1 MIRSCHELV
10 DRIFAVA
17 HCTVALIDTKSGQFL
32 SFYPDN
38 LLPNL
43 QNFLRQ
49 RASVLTGRIGEL
61 KPLMHLMDMALLG
74 VDSSKVLV
82 VAPPFDKNGRW
93 VSFTRSELN
102 YLNLILELYASTIS
116 YDFVGV
122 YQREQQQDPALNQ
135 GQALGQEQ
143 SSAQEPAPMQGL
155 QDNTAQLSQEQ
166 QVVFQGQEQDSDSE
180 QSLSHNASMAAS
192 PSATDT
198 VTQSSDNTVS
208 AGAAGDSGAV
218 GTVGTADAI
227 DSTQWLQESE
237 ALAVVQH
244 NPYRIE
250 QAIKEAVRLG
260 DERLLQYD
268 FAIPVTG
275 HEGKLALDEL
285 RSLKN
290 HANLVN
296 VLCSRAAIDGGVS
309 YEEAFR
315 LSDKLFLAVE
325 ALTTPEKAFAIR
337 YNIALAFT
345 QQVHQHLQQAVTN
358 KLHRQVEE
366 AILYIRQHIYD
377 HITVTEVAD
386 AVSCHRNY
394 LQRLFRQDTAFSVV
408 DFIHNEKL
416 KLVKELLAYS
426 NESVSNIAE
435 LLNFASPSHLC
446 QLFKELEHMTPLQ
459 YRQRHRALV

>member
-32 SFYPDN
+32 SFYPAN

-93 VSFTRSELN
+93 VSFTRSELD

-122 YQREQQQDPALNQ
+122 YQREQQQD
-135 GQALGQEQ
+135 QALSQEQ
-143 SSAQEPAPMQGL
+143 SSAQEPAPMQGS
-155 QDNTAQLSQEQ
+155 QDNAA
-166 QVVFQGQEQDSDSE
+166 QGQEQDSESE
-180 QSLSHNASMAAS
+180 QSLSSNASMAAS
-192 PSATDT
+192 PSAADT
-198 VTQSSDNTVS
+198 AAQSTDNTVN
-208 AGAAGDSGAV
+208 AGAIGSA
-218 GTVGTADAI
+218 
-227 DSTQWLQESE
+227 QWLQESE

-260 DERLLQYD
+260 DERLLQYA

-416 KLVKELLAYS
+416 KVVKELLAYS

-446 QLFKELEHMTPLQ
+446 QLFKEQEHMTPLQ

>member
-122 YQREQQQDPALNQ
+122 YQREQQQDPAL
-135 GQALGQEQ
+135 GQEQ

-155 QDNTAQLSQEQ
+155 QDNAAQLSQEQ
-166 QVVFQGQEQDSDSE
+166 QIVSQGQEQDSEPE
-180 QSLSHNASMAAS
+180 QSLSHNTSMAAS
-192 PSATDT
+192 PSAVDT
-198 VTQSSDNTVS
+198 VARSTDSTVN
-208 AGAAGDSGAV
+208 AGAIG
-218 GTVGTADAI
+218 
-227 DSTQWLQESE
+227 STQWLQESE

-260 DERLLQYD
+260 DERLLQYA

-345 QQVHQHLQQAVTN
+345 QQVHQHLHQAVTN

-416 KLVKELLAYS
+416 KVVKELLAYS

-446 QLFKELEHMTPLQ
+446 QLFKEQEHMTPLQ

>member
-1 MIRSCHELV
+1 MWGCCAMIRSCHELV

-32 SFYPDN
+32 SFYPAN

-93 VSFTRSELN
+93 VSFTRSELD

-122 YQREQQQDPALNQ
+122 YQREQQQDQALN
-135 GQALGQEQ
+135 Q
-143 SSAQEPAPMQGL
+143 SSAQEPAPMQGS
-155 QDNTAQLSQEQ
+155 QDNAA
-166 QVVFQGQEQDSDSE
+166 QGQEQDSESE
-180 QSLSHNASMAAS
+180 QSLSSNASMAAS
-192 PSATDT
+192 PSAADT
-198 VTQSSDNTVS
+198 AAQSTDNTVS
-208 AGAAGDSGAV
+208 AGAIG
-218 GTVGTADAI
+218 
-227 DSTQWLQESE
+227 STQWLQESE

-260 DERLLQYD
+260 DERLLQYA

-416 KLVKELLAYS
+416 KVVKELLAYS

-446 QLFKELEHMTPLQ
+446 QLFKEQEHMTPLQ

>member
-10 DRIFAVA
+10 ERIFAVA

-32 SFYPDN
+32 SFYPAN

-166 QVVFQGQEQDSDSE
+166 QIVSQGQEQDSEPE
-180 QSLSHNASMAAS
+180 QSLSHNTSMAAS
-192 PSATDT
+192 PSAADIVARSTDST
-198 VTQSSDNTVS
+198 VN
-208 AGAAGDSGAV
+208 AG
-218 GTVGTADAI
+218 AI

-237 ALAVVQH
+237 ALAVLQH

-260 DERLLQYD
+260 DERLLQYA

-416 KLVKELLAYS
+416 KVVKELLAYS

-446 QLFKELEHMTPLQ
+446 QLFKDQEHMTPLQ

>member
-10 DRIFAVA
+10 ERIFAVA

-32 SFYPDN
+32 SFYPAN

-166 QVVFQGQEQDSDSE
+166 QIVSQGQEQDSEPE
-180 QSLSHNASMAAS
+180 QSLSHNTSMAAS
-192 PSATDT
+192 PSAADIVARSTDST
-198 VTQSSDNTVS
+198 VN
-208 AGAAGDSGAV
+208 AGAIG
-218 GTVGTADAI
+218 
-227 DSTQWLQESE
+227 STQWLQESE
-237 ALAVVQH
+237 ALAVLQH

-260 DERLLQYD
+260 DERLLQYA

-416 KLVKELLAYS
+416 KVVKELLAYS

-446 QLFKELEHMTPLQ
+446 QLFKDQEHMTPLQ

>member
-32 SFYPDN
+32 SFYPAN

-192 PSATDT
+192 PSAADT
-198 VTQSSDNTVS
+198 VARSTDSTVN
-208 AGAAGDSGAV
+208 AGAIG
-218 GTVGTADAI
+218 
-227 DSTQWLQESE
+227 STQWLQESE
-237 ALAVVQH
+237 ALAVLQH

-260 DERLLQYD
+260 DERLLQYA

-416 KLVKELLAYS
+416 KVVKELLAYS

-446 QLFKELEHMTPLQ
+446 QLFKEQEHMPAVCTVFL
-459 YRQRHRALV
+459 RAEN

>member
-32 SFYPDN
+32 SFYPAN

-93 VSFTRSELN
+93 VSFTRSELD

-122 YQREQQQDPALNQ
+122 YQREQQQD
-135 GQALGQEQ
+135 QALSQEQ
-143 SSAQEPAPMQGL
+143 SSAQEPAPIQGS
-155 QDNTAQLSQEQ
+155 QDNAA
-166 QVVFQGQEQDSDSE
+166 QGQEQDSESE
-180 QSLSHNASMAAS
+180 QSLSSNASMAAS
-192 PSATDT
+192 PSAADT
-198 VTQSSDNTVS
+198 AAQSTDNTVN
-208 AGAAGDSGAV
+208 AGAIGSA
-218 GTVGTADAI
+218 
-227 DSTQWLQESE
+227 QWLQESE

-260 DERLLQYD
+260 DERLLQYA

-416 KLVKELLAYS
+416 KVVKELLAYS

-446 QLFKELEHMTPLQ
+446 QLFKEQEHMTPLQ

>member
-32 SFYPDN
+32 SFYPAN

-93 VSFTRSELN
+93 VSFTRSELD

-122 YQREQQQDPALNQ
+122 YQREQQQD
-135 GQALGQEQ
+135 QALSQEQ
-143 SSAQEPAPMQGL
+143 SSAQEPAPIQGS
-155 QDNTAQLSQEQ
+155 QDNAA
-166 QVVFQGQEQDSDSE
+166 QGQEQDSESE
-180 QSLSHNASMAAS
+180 QSLSSNASMAAS
-192 PSATDT
+192 PSAADT
-198 VTQSSDNTVS
+198 AAQSTDNTVN
-208 AGAAGDSGAV
+208 AGAIGSA
-218 GTVGTADAI
+218 
-227 DSTQWLQESE
+227 QWLQESE

-260 DERLLQYD
+260 DERLLQYA

-416 KLVKELLAYS
+416 KVVKELLAYS

-446 QLFKELEHMTPLQ
+446 QLFKEKEHMTPLQ

>member
-32 SFYPDN
+32 SFYPAN

-93 VSFTRSELN
+93 VSFTRSELD

-122 YQREQQQDPALNQ
+122 YQREQQQD
-135 GQALGQEQ
+135 QALSQEQ
-143 SSAQEPAPMQGL
+143 SSAQEPAPMQGS
-155 QDNTAQLSQEQ
+155 QDNAA
-166 QVVFQGQEQDSDSE
+166 QGQEQDSESE
-180 QSLSHNASMAAS
+180 QSLSSNASMAAS
-192 PSATDT
+192 PSAADT
-198 VTQSSDNTVS
+198 AAQSTDNTVN
-208 AGAAGDSGAV
+208 AGAIGSA
-218 GTVGTADAI
+218 
-227 DSTQWLQESE
+227 QWLQESE

-260 DERLLQYD
+260 DERLLQYA

-416 KLVKELLAYS
+416 KVVKELLAYS

-446 QLFKELEHMTPLQ
+446 QLFKEQEHMTPLQ
-459 YRQRHRALV
+459 YRQRHRALF

>member
-122 YQREQQQDPALNQ
+122 YQREQQQDPAL
-135 GQALGQEQ
+135 GQEQ

-155 QDNTAQLSQEQ
+155 QDNAAQLSQEQ
-166 QVVFQGQEQDSDSE
+166 QIVSQGQEQDSEPE
-180 QSLSHNASMAAS
+180 QSLSHNTSMAAS
-192 PSATDT
+192 PSAVDT
-198 VTQSSDNTVS
+198 VARSTDSTVN
-208 AGAAGDSGAV
+208 AGAIG
-218 GTVGTADAI
+218 
-227 DSTQWLQESE
+227 STQWLQESE

-260 DERLLQYD
+260 DERLLQYA

-416 KLVKELLAYS
+416 KVVKELLAYS

-446 QLFKELEHMTPLQ
+446 QLFKEQEHMTPLQ

>member
-32 SFYPDN
+32 SFYPAN

-93 VSFTRSELN
+93 VSFTRSELD

-122 YQREQQQDPALNQ
+122 YQREQQQD
-135 GQALGQEQ
+135 QALSQ

-155 QDNTAQLSQEQ
+155 QAHAA
-166 QVVFQGQEQDSDSE
+166 QGQEQDSESE
-180 QSLSHNASMAAS
+180 QSLSSNASMAAS
-192 PSATDT
+192 PSAADTAAQSTD
-198 VTQSSDNTVS
+198 NKVS

-218 GTVGTADAI
+218 GTAGTAGAI
-227 DSTQWLQESE
+227 GNTQWLQESE

-260 DERLLQYD
+260 DERLLQYA

-416 KLVKELLAYS
+416 KVVKELLAYS

-446 QLFKELEHMTPLQ
+446 QLFKEQEHMTPLQ

>member
-32 SFYPDN
+32 SFYPAN

-93 VSFTRSELN
+93 VSFTRSELD

-122 YQREQQQDPALNQ
+122 YQREQQQD
-135 GQALGQEQ
+135 QALSQEQ
-143 SSAQEPAPMQGL
+143 SSAQEPAPMQGS
-155 QDNTAQLSQEQ
+155 QDNAA
-166 QVVFQGQEQDSDSE
+166 QGQEQDSESE
-180 QSLSHNASMAAS
+180 QSLSSNASMAAS
-192 PSATDT
+192 PSAADT
-198 VTQSSDNTVS
+198 AAQSTDNTVN
-208 AGAAGDSGAV
+208 AGAIGSA
-218 GTVGTADAI
+218 
-227 DSTQWLQESE
+227 QWLQESE

-260 DERLLQYD
+260 DERLLQYA

-377 HITVTEVAD
+377 HITVSEVAD

-416 KLVKELLAYS
+416 KVVKELLAYS

-446 QLFKELEHMTPLQ
+446 QLFKEQEHMTPLQ

>member
-32 SFYPDN
+32 SFYPAN

-122 YQREQQQDPALNQ
+122 YQREQQQDQALNQ
-135 GQALGQEQ
+135 DQALGQEQ

-155 QDNTAQLSQEQ
+155 QDSAA
-166 QVVFQGQEQDSDSE
+166 QGQEQDSDSE

-218 GTVGTADAI
+218 GTAGTAGAV
-227 DSTQWLQESE
+227 DSAQWQQESE
-237 ALAVVQH
+237 ALAVVKH

-260 DERLLQYD
+260 DERLLQYA

-416 KLVKELLAYS
+416 KVVKELLAYS

-446 QLFKELEHMTPLQ
+446 QLFKEQEHMTPLQ

>member
-10 DRIFAVA
+10 ERIFAVA

-32 SFYPDN
+32 SFYPAN

-166 QVVFQGQEQDSDSE
+166 QIVSQGQEQDSEPE
-180 QSLSHNASMAAS
+180 QSLSHNTSMAAS
-192 PSATDT
+192 PSAADIVARSTDST
-198 VTQSSDNTVS
+198 VN
-208 AGAAGDSGAV
+208 AGAIG
-218 GTVGTADAI
+218 
-227 DSTQWLQESE
+227 STQWLQESE
-237 ALAVVQH
+237 ALAVLQH

-260 DERLLQYD
+260 DERLLQYA

-416 KLVKELLAYS
+416 KVVKELLAYS

-446 QLFKELEHMTPLQ
+446 QLFKEQEHMTPLQ

>member
-32 SFYPDN
+32 SFYPAN
-38 LLPNL
+38 LPPNL

-166 QVVFQGQEQDSDSE
+166 QIVSQGQEQDSEPE
-180 QSLSHNASMAAS
+180 QSLSHNTSMAAS
-192 PSATDT
+192 PSAADT
-198 VTQSSDNTVS
+198 VARSTDSTVN
-208 AGAAGDSGAV
+208 AGAIG
-218 GTVGTADAI
+218 
-227 DSTQWLQESE
+227 STQWLQESE
-237 ALAVVQH
+237 ALAVLQH

-260 DERLLQYD
+260 DERLLQYA

-416 KLVKELLAYS
+416 KVVKELLAYS

-446 QLFKELEHMTPLQ
+446 QLFKDQEHMTPLQ

>member
-32 SFYPDN
+32 SFYPAN

-49 RASVLTGRIGEL
+49 RATVLTGRIGEL

-122 YQREQQQDPALNQ
+122 YQREQQQDPAL
-135 GQALGQEQ
+135 GQEQ

-155 QDNTAQLSQEQ
+155 QDNAAQLSQEQ
-166 QVVFQGQEQDSDSE
+166 QIVSQGQEQDSEPE

-192 PSATDT
+192 PSAADT
-198 VTQSSDNTVS
+198 VARSTDSTVN
-208 AGAAGDSGAV
+208 AG
-218 GTVGTADAI
+218 AI

-260 DERLLQYD
+260 DERLLQYA

-416 KLVKELLAYS
+416 KVVKELLAYS

-446 QLFKELEHMTPLQ
+446 QLFKEQEHMTPLQ

>member
-32 SFYPDN
+32 SFYPAN

-93 VSFTRSELN
+93 VSFTRSELD

-122 YQREQQQDPALNQ
+122 YQREQQQD
-135 GQALGQEQ
+135 QALSQ

-155 QDNTAQLSQEQ
+155 QAHAA
-166 QVVFQGQEQDSDSE
+166 QGQEQDSESE
-180 QSLSHNASMAAS
+180 QSLSSNASMAAS
-192 PSATDT
+192 PSAADTAAQSTD
-198 VTQSSDNTVS
+198 NKVS

-218 GTVGTADAI
+218 GTAGTAGTAGAI
-227 DSTQWLQESE
+227 GNTQWLQESE

-260 DERLLQYD
+260 DERLLQYA

-416 KLVKELLAYS
+416 KVVKELLAYS

-446 QLFKELEHMTPLQ
+446 QLFKEQEHMTPLQ